1 MPNDK
6 SLRWSRRLSVVPRW
20 VIAPTIQRQN
30 VAEHSYHVAQTARW
44 LMQFHASKEADERA
58 WKALTADVVE
68 RALDH
73 DVEEAATGDRPT
85 PSKQGK
91 VYHAGMPQVAIIVK
105 IADIL
110 EALAFLHEEKQMGNS
125 RLGVLFEERKQAL
138 REVWGFFHQIRAE
151 DESTDYF
158 EEGALGVLS
167 KFLHTLNASHP
178 GMER

>member
-1 MPNDK
+1 MLNDK

-20 VIAPTIQRQN
+20 VIVPTIQRQN

-44 LMQFHASKEADERA
+44 LMQFHASEGDE
-58 WKALTADVVE
+58 KLNLTMAVVD

-91 VYHAGMPQVAIIVK
+91 TYHAGMPQSAIVVK

-110 EALAFLHEEKQMGNS
+110 EALAFLHEEKLMGNT
-125 RLGVLFEERKQAL
+125 RVAVLFDERRQAL
-138 REVWGFFHQIRAE
+138 REVWGFFQARPTAE
-151 DESTDYF
+151 MDV
-158 EEGALGVLS
+158 AHL
-167 KFLHTLNASHP
+167 LNRYIGILNISHP
-178 GMER
+178 GMEQ